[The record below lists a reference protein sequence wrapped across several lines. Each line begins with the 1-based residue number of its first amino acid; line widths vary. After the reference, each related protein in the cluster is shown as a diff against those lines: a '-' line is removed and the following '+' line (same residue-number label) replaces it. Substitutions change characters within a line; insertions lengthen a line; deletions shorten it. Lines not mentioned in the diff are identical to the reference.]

1 MLSEIEQHLAR
12 ERRTR
17 LAAER
22 MLDVKT
28 RELAM
33 ANAQLSRHALSLTD
47 QIVQQRA
54 EAAELVDENAQ
65 VKSDLEQVQARLWSS
80 FEAIQDGFAVF
91 DRDGKLVLANP
102 AYLAIFEGLE
112 DVRPGIPYGD
122 LLDLCMSEGLVDP
135 EGLSSAAWRA
145 MMLARWDTPEIRS
158 QTIRLWT
165 GAFLK
170 LKDERTPQGDVLS
183 LGMNISE
190 TVQHQADLKDA
201 RERAEAANRAKSAFL
216 ANMSHEIRTPMNGV
230 VGMAD
235 LLCDSTLSDEHRLY
249 AETIRNSGE
258 ALLVII
264 NDVLDYSKIEAQ
276 KLELH
281 PEPFDLERVLH
292 EVLLLVQPG
301 AKAKGLH
308 LAVDFDLSV
317 TGEMIADAGR
327 LRQIL
332 TNLVGNAIK
341 FTQTGHVLVRVKATE
356 AAKPG
361 QQGFSIEIEDTGIG
375 IPEDLQ
381 GHIFG
386 EFNQAEDEK
395 NRKFE
400 GTGLGLA
407 ISRHLVRL
415 MQGDIWVRSV
425 PDQGSTFG
433 ITLTLPFGPNA
444 KKPDLPKPRRI
455 RSVAI
460 VDDLKVN
467 RVILR
472 RHLEALGLGVASF
485 ASGADLLGALGG
497 GQAPDLVITDH
508 EMPEMNGPALALRLQ
523 KAIPECPVVLFS
535 SGAVAGLRATER
547 KRFAA
552 ILTKPMLRRDLLAA
566 LSQLDEALGL
576 EPAKAGARATP
587 RKVPAKVRMPKSVMK
602 PAPVALKPAAKPIA
616 RSAGLRVLAADDNR
630 TNQLVFRKMVKDQDI
645 ALTFAS
651 NGVEAVA
658 AYKDQNPAVVFMDI
672 SMPEMDGMEATR
684 HIRAYEAEN
693 HLTPVPIIAMTAH
706 AMDGDAERIM
716 TSGIDRV
723 LTKPLR
729 KAKLV
734 EEIAMAAGKEAIS
747 A

>member
-1 MLSEIEQHLAR
+1 MPTEIEQHLAR
-12 ERRTR
+12 ERRGR

-54 EAAELVDENAQ
+54 EAAELVDEKAQ

-80 FEAIQDGFAVF
+80 FEAIPDGFAVF
-91 DRDGKLVLANP
+91 DRDSKLVLANP
-102 AYLAIFEGLE
+102 AYLAVFEGLE

-122 LLDLCMSEGLVDP
+122 LLELCMSEGLVDP
-135 EGLSSAAWRA
+135 EGFSPAAWRD
-145 MMLARWDTPEIRS
+145 MMLTRWDAPEIGS
-158 QTIRLWT
+158 QIIRLWN

-183 LGMNISE
+183 LGLNITE
-190 TVQHQADLKDA
+190 TIQHQADLKDA
-201 RERAEAANRAKSAFL
+201 RERAEGANRAKSAFL

-235 LLCDSTLSDEHRLY
+235 LLCDGALSDEQRLY
-249 AETIRNSGE
+249 AETIRSSGE

-264 NDVLDYSKIEAQ
+264 NDVLDYSKIEAE
-276 KLELH
+276 KLELN

-308 LAVDFDLSV
+308 VAVDFDLGV
-317 TGEMIADAGR
+317 IGEMVADAGR

-341 FTQTGHVLVRVKATE
+341 FTETGHVLVRVKPDQV
-356 AAKPG
+356 AAPG

-425 PDQGSTFG
+425 PGEGSTFG
-433 ITLTLPFGPNA
+433 IALTLPLSPNA
-444 KKPDLPKPRRI
+444 KQPDLPRPRRI

-467 RVILR
+467 RMVLR
-472 RHLEALGLGVASF
+472 RHFEALGLGVASF

-497 GQAPDLVITDH
+497 GQSPDLVITDH
-508 EMPEMNGPALALRLQ
+508 EMPEMNGPALALKLQ
-523 KAIPECPVVLFS
+523 KAVPGCPVVLFS
-535 SGAVAGLRATER
+535 SGAVAGLSAAER

-552 ILTKPMLRRDLLAA
+552 ILTKPMLRRDLFAA
-566 LSQLDEALGL
+566 LSQLDEALG
-576 EPAKAGARATP
+576 PVPPKTRASAAP
-587 RKVPAKVRMPKSVMK
+587 RKAPAKVRMPKSVAK
-602 PAPVALKPAAKPIA
+602 PAALVPKPAAKA
-616 RSAGLRVLAADDNR
+616 TASSTALRVLAADDNR

-645 ALTFAS
+645 DLTFAG
-651 NGVEAVA
+651 NGVEAIA
-658 AYKDQNPAVVFMDI
+658 AYKDQHPAVVFMDI

-684 HIRAYEAEN
+684 HIRAYEIAQN
-693 HLTPVPIIAMTAH
+693 LTPVPIIAMTAH

-716 TSGIDRV
+716 TSGISRV

-729 KAKLV
+729 KATLV
-734 EEIAMAAGKEAIS
+734 QEITEAAGKEAIS

>member
-1 MLSEIEQHLAR
+1 MPTEIEKHLAR
-12 ERRTR
+12 ERRAR
-17 LAAER
+17 LTAER

-54 EAAELVDENAQ
+54 QAAELVDENAQ

-80 FEAIQDGFAVF
+80 FEAIPDGFAVF
-91 DRDGKLVLANP
+91 DRDAKLVLANP
-102 AYLAIFEGLE
+102 AYLEVFEGLE
-112 DVRPGIPYGD
+112 DVRPGISYGD
-122 LLDLCMSEGLVDP
+122 LLDLCMSEGIVDP
-135 EGLSSAAWRA
+135 EGLSASTWRE
-145 MMLARWDTPEIRS
+145 MMLSRWNAPEIPA
-158 QTIRLWT
+158 QIVRLWN
-165 GAFLK
+165 GGFLK

-183 LGMNISE
+183 LGLNITE
-190 TVQHQADLKDA
+190 TMQRQAELATA

-235 LLCDSTLSDEHRLY
+235 LLCDGNLTDEQRLY

-264 NDVLDYSKIEAQ
+264 NDVLDYSKIEAS

-308 LAVDFDLSV
+308 LAIDFDLNV
-317 TGEMIADAGR
+317 PADVIADAGR
-327 LRQIL
+327 VRQIL
-332 TNLVGNAIK
+332 TNLIGNAIK
-341 FTQTGHVLVRVKATE
+341 FTEIGHVLIRVRPSDV
-356 AAKPG
+356 AAAG

-381 GHIFG
+381 AHIFG

-415 MQGDIWVRSV
+415 MDGDIWVRSV
-425 PDQGSTFG
+425 PGAGSTFG
-433 ITLTLPFGPNA
+433 IALNLPLVPDVERPVLS
-444 KKPDLPKPRRI
+444 KPKRI

-472 RHLEALGLGVASF
+472 RHLQALGLAVASF
-485 ASGADLLGALGG
+485 ASGADLLNAIGPDH
-497 GQAPDLVITDH
+497 APDLVITDH
-508 EMPEMNGPALALRLQ
+508 EMPDMNGPAVALKLQ
-523 KAIPECPVVLFS
+523 KRVPGCPIVLFS
-535 SGAVAGLRATER
+535 SGAVAGLSASER

-552 ILTKPMLRRDLLAA
+552 ILTKPMLRQDMLTTLA
-566 LSQLDEALGL
+566 QLDDALGI
-576 EPAKAGARATP
+576 EPPKPRP
-587 RKVPAKVRMPKSVMK
+587 RKAPAKVRLPKTV
-602 PAPVALKPAAKPIA
+602 AKPVQVQHRPKA
-616 RSAGLRVLAADDNR
+616 KVSTPSSALTVLAADDNR
-630 TNQLVFRKMVKDQDI
+630 TNQLVFRKMVKDEDI
-645 ALTFAS
+645 DLTFAG
-651 NGVEAVA
+651 NGIEALA
-658 AYKDQNPAVVFMDI
+658 AYKQLHPALVFMDI

-684 HIRAYEAEN
+684 HIRAYEVDQG
-693 HLTPVPIIAMTAH
+693 LTPVPIVAMTAH

-716 TSGIDRV
+716 ASGIDRV

-729 KAKLV
+729 KAKLS
-734 EEIAMAAGKEAIS
+734 EEIAAAVGQTAIP

>member
-1 MLSEIEQHLAR
+1 MPTEIEQHLAR
-12 ERRTR
+12 ERRGR

-22 MLDVKT
+22 LLDVKT

-80 FEAIQDGFAVF
+80 FEAIPDGFAVF
-91 DRDGKLVLANP
+91 DRDSKLVLANP
-102 AYLAIFEGLE
+102 AYLAVFEGLE
-112 DVRPGIPYGD
+112 DVRPGIPYAD
-122 LLDLCMSEGLVDP
+122 LLELCMSEGLVDP
-135 EGLSSAAWRA
+135 EGLSPAAWRD
-145 MMLARWDTPEIRS
+145 MMLARWDAPEIGS
-158 QTIRLWT
+158 QIIRLWN

-183 LGMNISE
+183 LGLNITE
-190 TVQHQADLKDA
+190 TIQHQADLKDA
-201 RERAEAANRAKSAFL
+201 RERAEGANRAKSAFL

-235 LLCDSTLSDEHRLY
+235 LLCDGALSDEQRLY
-249 AETIRNSGE
+249 AETIRSSGE

-264 NDVLDYSKIEAQ
+264 NDVLDYSKIEAE
-276 KLELH
+276 KLELN

-308 LAVDFDLSV
+308 VAVDFGLGV
-317 TGEMIADAGR
+317 IGEMVADAGR

-341 FTQTGHVLVRVKATE
+341 FTETGHVLVRVKPNE
-356 AAKPG
+356 AAAPG

-425 PDQGSTFG
+425 PGEGSTFG
-433 ITLTLPFGPNA
+433 IALTLPLSPNA
-444 KKPDLPKPRRI
+444 KRPDLPRPRRI

-467 RVILR
+467 RMVLR
-472 RHLEALGLGVASF
+472 RHFEALGLGVASF
-485 ASGADLLGALGG
+485 ASGPDLLGALGG

-508 EMPEMNGPALALRLQ
+508 EMPDMNGPALALKLQ
-523 KAIPECPVVLFS
+523 KAVPGCPVVLFS
-535 SGAVAGLRATER
+535 SGAVAGLSAAER

-552 ILTKPMLRRDLLAA
+552 ILTKPMLRRDLFAA
-566 LSQLDEALGL
+566 LSQLDEALGT
-576 EPAKAGARATP
+576 EPPKARVSAAP
-587 RKVPAKVRMPKSVMK
+587 RKAPAKVRMPKSVAK
-602 PAPVALKPAAKPIA
+602 PAALKQKPAAKA
-616 RSAGLRVLAADDNR
+616 TASSTALRVLAADDNR

-645 ALTFAS
+645 DLTFAS

-658 AYKDQNPAVVFMDI
+658 AYKDQHPAVVFMDI

-684 HIRAYEAEN
+684 HIRAYEIAQN
-693 HLTPVPIIAMTAH
+693 LTPVPIIAMTAH

-716 TSGIDRV
+716 TSGINRV

-729 KAKLV
+729 KATLV
-734 EEIAMAAGKEAIS
+734 EEITEAAGKEVIS

>member
-1 MLSEIEQHLAR
+1 MPTEIEQHLAR
-12 ERRTR
+12 ERRGR

-22 MLDVKT
+22 LLDVKT

-80 FEAIQDGFAVF
+80 FEAIPDGFAVF
-91 DRDGKLVLANP
+91 DRDSKLVLANP
-102 AYLAIFEGLE
+102 AYLAVFEGLE
-112 DVRPGIPYGD
+112 DVCPGIPYAD
-122 LLDLCMSEGLVDP
+122 LLELCMSEGLVDP
-135 EGLSSAAWRA
+135 EGLSPAAWRD
-145 MMLARWDTPEIRS
+145 MMLARWDAPEIGS
-158 QTIRLWT
+158 QIIRLWN

-183 LGMNISE
+183 LGLNITE
-190 TVQHQADLKDA
+190 TIQHQADLKDA
-201 RERAEAANRAKSAFL
+201 RERAEGANRAKSAFL

-235 LLCDSTLSDEHRLY
+235 LLCDGALSDEQRLY
-249 AETIRNSGE
+249 AETIRSSGE

-264 NDVLDYSKIEAQ
+264 NDVLDYSKIEAE
-276 KLELH
+276 KLELN
-281 PEPFDLERVLH
+281 PEPFDLERILH

-308 LAVDFDLSV
+308 VAVDFGLGV
-317 TGEMIADAGR
+317 IGEMIADAGR

-341 FTQTGHVLVRVKATE
+341 FTETGHVLVRVKPNE
-356 AAKPG
+356 AAAPG

-425 PDQGSTFG
+425 PGEGSTFG
-433 ITLTLPFGPNA
+433 IALTLPLSPNA
-444 KKPDLPKPRRI
+444 KRPDLPRPRRI

-467 RVILR
+467 RMVLR
-472 RHLEALGLGVASF
+472 RHFEALGLGVASF
-485 ASGADLLGALGG
+485 ASGPDLLGALGG

-508 EMPEMNGPALALRLQ
+508 EMPDMNGPALALKLQ
-523 KAIPECPVVLFS
+523 KAVPGCPVVLFS
-535 SGAVAGLRATER
+535 SGAVAGLSAAER

-552 ILTKPMLRRDLLAA
+552 ILTKPMLRRDLFAA
-566 LSQLDEALGL
+566 LSQLDEALGP
-576 EPAKAGARATP
+576 EPPKTRVSAAP
-587 RKVPAKVRMPKSVMK
+587 RKAPAKVRMPKSVAK
-602 PAPVALKPAAKPIA
+602 PAALVPKPAAKSTA
-616 RSAGLRVLAADDNR
+616 SSTALRVLAADDNR

-645 ALTFAS
+645 DLTFAS
-651 NGVEAVA
+651 NGVEAVV
-658 AYKDQNPAVVFMDI
+658 AYKDQHPAVVFMDI

-684 HIRAYEAEN
+684 HIRAYEIAQN
-693 HLTPVPIIAMTAH
+693 LTPVPIIAMTAH

-716 TSGIDRV
+716 TSGINRV

-729 KAKLV
+729 KATLV
-734 EEIAMAAGKEAIS
+734 EEITEAAGKEVIS